1 VDEPLILTRAIHF
14 AATLTA
20 AGVVFFLLAVAE
32 PAFAKA
38 GQPAAF
44 VTPLRRNLAFIAW
57 GGLVLAIASGVAWLV
72 ILAQRI
78 SDATLTAVFRDGIV
92 WILLTRSDFGKVW
105 AVRLGLAV
113 VLGLFLALAAGRR
126 TPRPGATLVFAVAL
140 AGSLAFAG
148 HAGAGEGTEGTV
160 HLAADMLHLVAT
172 AAWVGALVPLALLLF
187 HAANDGGFT
196 AVAREATRRFS
207 IMGMASVGTIL
218 ATGIVNTYVL
228 AGSIP
233 ALLGTQYG
241 RLVLLKVSLFLV
253 MVSVA
258 AINRQLLTPRLMQE
272 EDARAARLALRRIRT
287 NSLIEAAVGAMILV
301 VVAILGT
308 LPPGLQE

>member
-1 VDEPLILTRAIHF
+1 MDELIVTRAIHF

-20 AGVVFFLLAVAE
+20 AGVVFFLLGVAE

-38 GQPAAF
+38 GQAVGLVA
-44 VTPLRRNLAFIAW
+44 PLRRRLAFLAW
-57 GGLVLAIASGVAWLV
+57 GGLALAIASGVAWLV

-78 SDATLTAVFRDGIV
+78 SDGTLTAVFLDGIV
-92 WILLTRSDFGKVW
+92 WNLLTRSQFGTVW

-113 VLGLFLALAAGRR
+113 VLALFLALAAQHR
-126 TPRPGATLVFAVAL
+126 TPRPGATLVFAAAL
-140 AGSLAFAG
+140 AGSLAVAG

-160 HLAADMLHLVAT
+160 HLAADMLHLVAA
-172 AAWVGALVPLALLLF
+172 AAWVGALMPLALLL
-187 HAANDGGFT
+187 HAANDGGEAM

-233 ALLGTQYG
+233 ALLGTAYG
-241 RLVLLKVSLFLV
+241 RLVLVKVSLFFV
-253 MVSVA
+253 MVSIA
-258 AINRQLLTPRLMQE
+258 AINRQLLTPRLVQE
-272 EDARAARLALRRIRT
+272 QDAPAAGLALRRLRT
-287 NSLIEAAVGAMILV
+287 NCLVEAAIGAVILV

>member
-1 VDEPLILTRAIHF
+1 VDEPLIATRAIHF
-14 AATLTA
+14 AATLTT
-20 AGVVFFLLAVAE
+20 AGVVFFLLSIAE

-38 GQPAAF
+38 GQAELAA
-44 VTPLRRNLAFIAW
+44 PLRRRLAFMAW
-57 GGLVLAIASGVAWLV
+57 GGLVLAVASGAAWLV

-78 SDATLTAVFRDGIV
+78 SDGTLTAVFRDGIV

-105 AVRLGLAV
+105 AVRLGLAL
-113 VLGLFLALAAGRR
+113 VLALFLALAAQRR
-126 TPRPGATLVFAVAL
+126 TPRPGGTLVLAAAL
-140 AGSLAFAG
+140 AASLAFAG
-148 HAGAGEGTEGTV
+148 HAGAGEGPEGSI
-160 HLAADMLHLVAT
+160 HLAADMLHLVAA
-172 AAWVGALVPLALLLF
+172 AAWVGALVPLALLL
-187 HAANDGGFT
+187 HAANDGGEAM

-218 ATGIVNTYVL
+218 ASGIVNTYVL

-241 RLVLLKVSLFLV
+241 RLVLVKVSLFLV

-258 AINRQLLTPRLMQE
+258 AINRQLLTPRLVQE
-272 EDARAARLALRRIRT
+272 RDAAAAGLALRRLRT
-287 NSLIEAAVGAMILV
+287 NCLIEAAIGAIILV

>member
-1 VDEPLILTRAIHF
+1 MDEPLIIARAIHF

-20 AGVVFFLLAVAE
+20 AGVVFFLLGVAE

-38 GQPAAF
+38 GQAAAL
-44 VTPLRRNLAFIAW
+44 VAPLRRRLAFMAW
-57 GGLVLAIASGVAWLV
+57 GGLALAIASDAAWLV
-72 ILAQRI
+72 ILAQLI
-78 SDATLTAVFRDGIV
+78 SDGTLTAVFRDGIV
-92 WILLTRSDFGKVW
+92 WKLLTGSGFGQVW
-105 AVRLGLAV
+105 SVRLGLAV
-113 VLGLFLALAAGRR
+113 VLALFLAMAAQRR
-126 TPRPGATLVFAVAL
+126 TPRPGATLVFAAAF

-148 HAGAGEGTEGTV
+148 HAGASEGTEGTV
-160 HLAADMLHLVAT
+160 HLAADMLHLAAA
-172 AAWVGALVPLALLLF
+172 AAWVGALVPLALLL
-187 HAANDGGFT
+187 HAAKNGAAI

-233 ALLGTQYG
+233 ALLGTEYG
-241 RLVLLKVSLFLV
+241 RLVLVKVSLFLV

-258 AINRQLLTPRLMQE
+258 AINRQLLTPRLVQE
-272 EDARAARLALRRIRT
+272 RDAPAAGLALRRLRT
-287 NSLIEAAVGAMILV
+287 NCLIEAAIGAIILV

>member
-1 VDEPLILTRAIHF
+1 VDELIVTRAIHF

-20 AGVVFFLLAVAE
+20 AGVVFFLLGVAE

-38 GQPAAF
+38 GQAAAL
-44 VTPLRRNLAFIAW
+44 VAPLRRRFAFMAW
-57 GGLVLAIASGVAWLV
+57 GGLALAIASGVAWLV

-78 SDATLTAVFRDGIV
+78 SDGTLTAVFLDGIV
-92 WILLTRSDFGKVW
+92 WNLLTRSQFGTVW
-105 AVRLGLAV
+105 AVRLGLAA
-113 VLGLFLALAAGRR
+113 VLALFLALAAQHR
-126 TPRPGATLVFAVAL
+126 TPRPGATLVFAAAL
-140 AGSLAFAG
+140 AGSLAVAG
-148 HAGAGEGTEGTV
+148 HAGAGEGTAGTV
-160 HLAADMLHLVAT
+160 HLAADMLHLVAA
-172 AAWVGALVPLALLLF
+172 AAWVGALMPLALLL
-187 HAANDGGFT
+187 HAANDGGEAM

-233 ALLGTQYG
+233 ALLGTAYG
-241 RLVLLKVSLFLV
+241 RLVLVKVSLFFV
-253 MVSVA
+253 MVSIA
-258 AINRQLLTPRLMQE
+258 AINRQLLTPSLTQE
-272 EDARAARLALRRIRT
+272 RDAPAAGIALRRLRT
-287 NSLIEAAVGAMILV
+287 NCLIEAVIGAIILV

>member
-1 VDEPLILTRAIHF
+1 MDEPLIIARAIHF

-20 AGVVFFLLAVAE
+20 AGVVFFLLGVAE

-38 GQPAAF
+38 GQAAGL
-44 VTPLRRNLAFIAW
+44 VAPLRRRLTFMAWAGLA
-57 GGLVLAIASGVAWLV
+57 LAIASGVAWLV

-78 SDATLTAVFRDGIV
+78 SEGTLTAVFRDGIV

-105 AVRLGLAV
+105 SVRLGLAV
-113 VLGLFLALAAGRR
+113 LLAIFLAPTALRARPGGTVVIAAALAA
-126 TPRPGATLVFAVAL
+126 
-140 AGSLAFAG
+140 SLAFAG
-148 HAGAGEGTEGTV
+148 HAGAGEGPEGTV
-160 HLAADMLHLVAT
+160 HLAADLLHLIAA
-172 AAWVGALVPLALLLF
+172 AAWIGALVPLALLL
-187 HAANDGGFT
+187 HAANEGE
-196 AVAREATRRFS
+196 ALSVAREATRRFS
-207 IMGMASVGTIL
+207 VMGIASVGTIL

-241 RLVLLKVSLFLV
+241 RLVLVKVSLFGV
-253 MVSVA
+253 MVSIA
-258 AINRQLLTPRLMQE
+258 AINRQLLTPRLVQE
-272 EDARAARLALRRIRT
+272 TDARAARLACKRLRN
-287 NSLIEAAVGAMILV
+287 NSLIEAAIGAVILV